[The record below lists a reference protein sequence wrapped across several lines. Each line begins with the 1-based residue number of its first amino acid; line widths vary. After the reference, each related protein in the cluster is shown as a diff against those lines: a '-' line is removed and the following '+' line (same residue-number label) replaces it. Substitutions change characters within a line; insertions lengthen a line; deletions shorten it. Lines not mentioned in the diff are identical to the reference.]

1 MGARLYHNVNKNEQ
15 IIRNRQAEAE
25 LQTDRAHVRDAIS
38 GQERSSAASPS
49 APAPAPSGRAQRV
62 WRDATALWG
71 WMGEEGGGD
80 ATAMTGAG
88 EETDDRY
95 LGLATC
101 VFPACAPAPPAR
113 RRPSDP
119 PSPSPFLFLVLFPSL
134 YLHVSFE
141 PS

>member
-15 IIRNRQAEAE
+15 IIRNRQTEAE

-71 WMGEEGGGD
+71 WMGEEGGGRRH
-80 ATAMTGAG
+80 GH
-88 EETDDRY
+88 DRCGRGNRRSISRTRD
-95 LGLATC
+95 LRLSC
-101 VFPACAPAPPAR
+101 LRSCAARAPPAL
-113 RRPSDP
+113 RPALAVALPLFSLVSLP
-119 PSPSPFLFLVLFPSL
+119 LSPCFF
-134 YLHVSFE
+134 
-141 PS
+141 